1 MIKKIIHKFL
11 NIHPNAMSFKESLDL
26 AEMPVVTF
34 YQGDK
39 KINFLLDTGSNNCII
54 DSSFLKKIEHT
65 MLEGSSNIQG
75 LEGNPQEAQICS
87 IEITYKNNTYEYPY
101 VIQDMSAVFNSIKR
115 ETGVTVNG
123 ILGSAFFNKYNYIL
137 DFNELIA
144 YRKE

>member
-54 DSSFLKKIEHT
+54 DSSFLKNIRHT
-65 MLEGSSNIQG
+65 MLKESTNIQG
-75 LEGNPQEAQICS
+75 LEGNSQEAQVCTLN
-87 IEITYKNNTYEYPY
+87 ITYKNNTYSYPY
-101 VIQDMSAVFNSIKR
+101 VIQDMSNVFNSIKK

-123 ILGSAFFNKYNYIL
+123 ILGSSFFNTYNYIL
-137 DFNELIA
+137 DFKELIA